1 MNPPQWFVALI
12 MVFCVAETTHLQV
25 VSAQEVAGA
34 VAIVVHPETAV
45 EEVSFTELRR
55 IFRGEQQ
62 FWPEGFRITLL
73 VRAPVASERDVVLNR
88 IYRMTQDEY
97 RQYWIAKV
105 LRAEVAAGPK
115 IVYSTNMAR
124 GLVSAIPGAITFMP
138 ANEVDS
144 GVKLAPRRWGSSRRP
159 RVSSELAGSRVTR
172 GEGSLFIGRVRLTGC
187 RHPPARGPR

>member
-1 MNPPQWFVALI
+1 MNTQQWFVGLI
-12 MVFCVAETTHLQV
+12 VVFCVAESTHPQV
-25 VSAQEVAGA
+25 ASAQEVAGA
-34 VAIVVHPETAV
+34 VAIVVHPETAI
-45 EEVSFTELRR
+45 EEVSFIELRR

-88 IYRMTQDEY
+88 IYRMTEDEY

-105 LRAEVAAGPK
+105 FRAEVAAGPK

-138 ANEVDS
+138 ADQVDS
-144 GVKLAPRRWGSSRRP
+144 GVKLL
-159 RVSSELAGSRVTR
+159 RVDGALPGDP
-172 GEGSLFIGRVRLTGC
+172 GYPLN
-187 RHPPARGPR
+187 